1 MGKRWQCRKGP
12 AELTDNVKS
21 DDPIKKTADGN
32 VYLDYEITHFRENA
46 TSHKLGRVEI
56 SYISF
61 ILGVKATCF
70 LRRAL
75 EGSMQRTA
83 MRRVRPVPSMRV
95 GGPRVGT
102 CPCSLPI
109 TLLPIHPEIAN
120 STARGAQH
128 PRRMFAMAVL
138 AQTLDRL
145 DMLHPCNLAATK
157 S

>member
-61 ILGVKATCF
+61 IIFNYIRKIFIVIIQYF
-70 LRRAL
+70 I
-75 EGSMQRTA
+75 
-83 MRRVRPVPSMRV
+83 
-95 GGPRVGT
+95 
-102 CPCSLPI
+102 CSFI
-109 TLLPIHPEIAN
+109 ARIIH
-120 STARGAQH
+120 
-128 PRRMFAMAVL
+128 
-138 AQTLDRL
+138 
-145 DMLHPCNLAATK
+145 
-157 S
+157 